1 MTAKEYLNQYRRANE
16 RIREMSLSIQRLEDQ
31 LDMQAL
37 HYGGDKVQ
45 SSSAADKMAEVVAE
59 ICDIKL
65 RKETAKA
72 SAMILCAEIEDV
84 IDQVKDADCSKVLY
98 DRYILNWSFDEI
110 ARSKYTS
117 ERQVFR
123 WHGAGIQAVEKILK
137 NKSCQ

>member
-16 RIREMSLSIQRLEDQ
+16 RIREMSLSIKRLEDQ

-37 HYGGDKVQ
+37 HYGDKVQ
-45 SSSAADKMAEVVAE
+45 ASSAKDKMAELVAE

-65 RKETAKA
+65 RKELAKA

-84 IDQVKDADCSKVLY
+84 IDQVKDTDCSKVLY
-98 DRYILNWSFDEI
+98 DRYILNWTFEEI

-123 WHGAGIQAVEKILK
+123 WHGEGLQAVEEILK
-137 NKSCQ
+137 NKSRQ